1 MKGGRPRLLQAS
13 SPSRTRCCWPAHLV
27 ALSDARQGWAT
38 PDLVLSRSPRPPMW
52 VPARLHISLP
62 TASAKHL
69 CVTLEM
75 AIPSQI
81 PEQAAPKA
89 PSLLQGKERAPL
101 ALAQQGKTQA
111 HLVKLAEIL
120 QAENFSQV
128 CIFPAWKRESHL
140 KMQKPIPPHFSA
152 QAPPPTRLAGHHTAR
167 PTAI

>member
-27 ALSDARQGWAT
+27 ALSEASRAGPHQI
-38 PDLVLSRSPRPPMW
+38 LSCPAVPALRMW
-52 VPARLHISLP
+52 VPARLDNGLP

-111 HLVKLAEIL
+111 HLVKFAEIL

-152 QAPPPTRLAGHHTAR
+152 QAPPPTRLPGHHTAR